1 MAPNDLAWPTRPT
14 QQLSSPPLITV
25 PATSAS
31 FPKTEH
37 AKLILVSEPLCLLPL
52 ESSSP
57 GSFHEWSLLS
67 RTKETFL
74 YYFPIKVVLWLCPRP
89 ALSLPLI
96 PLPVLVP
103 SLYLSQPESI
113 SFIRLSEQCLWRLK
127 WKNSFKAQTCL
138 LHHCFLNTGKNVPEF
153 RNTSNLGR
161 RS

>member
-14 QQLSSPPLITV
+14 QQLSSPPLIAV

-74 YYFPIKVVLWLCPRP
+74 YYFPIKVVL
-89 ALSLPLI
+89 
-96 PLPVLVP
+96 
-103 SLYLSQPESI
+103 
-113 SFIRLSEQCLWRLK
+113 
-127 WKNSFKAQTCL
+127 
-138 LHHCFLNTGKNVPEF
+138 
-153 RNTSNLGR
+153 
-161 RS
+161 